1 MSCYKI
7 FYDKETKCKMM
18 QVVKDRD
25 EYLQLRDSS
34 AQKAMVRQ
42 VRNGNGNAKM
52 RLLQM
57 NYSCLP
63 TTNDDDALQPVLSQS
78 KGYDNDD
85 LHPGCGRLKGCSTPS
100 NSVGMDVDLH
110 RDDFTNEEDYQ
121 KALAEIPE
129 KVLAKKDE
137 LGLLMLERSATKG
150 YHLVFK
156 RKAELSQEDNLRW
169 ASDLLGVEFDKGAKD
184 ITRVFFTT
192 TASEDDLLFLDD
204 ELFINEAMEKTRLE
218 GDTSEAVSNPVHT
231 ERSGGCAGIAN
242 TQPNMCLEGT
252 TSEVGE
258 QGTALQA
265 EVSGSGVNPA
275 ASPSSMQPVTDREQA
290 RCSALQAPSDCNGT
304 HTPSP
309 GTCAEL
315 CRSTGE
321 GERSGGEGL
330 FYHDIP
336 YSTII
341 AKYWE
346 LFNEGKEPQEGDRN
360 VKTYELAM
368 TIRHICDYDQQKM
381 EQIIPRYD
389 GFDMAEWRQTIKNAV
404 NEPRKS
410 TPYRLK
416 QLLKAV
422 KDERKMALIAPS
434 DSPKGEKGVPER
446 PKRMPEL
453 LKLLSSKV
461 PMKLKAMVEEAV
473 WPAMCAHLKGVTF
486 RYIDGVIHEA
496 NISSPLIGRQSS
508 GKGAVNQPIECLLAD
523 ITARDRENESRLL
536 DWRRRNQGKGA
547 SKDKQPRPEDIV
559 IQRLDDDLTPAALSQ
574 ALIDAETNGGKRVI
588 TKVDEIE
595 LLNRIGNGKNDTV
608 GVLVRYG
615 WDSARWGQRRVGLDS
630 VSGSYTVRW
639 VWNASCTLKS
649 ARKFITN
656 TWIADGSLS
665 RLNVNALLLPKDDH
679 EMPKIGEYDEK
690 FQNDLK
696 LYVDRLNAA
705 SGLIECPQANRL
717 AEEMKQE
724 HDRIADLCESEGYR
738 TFSYR
743 AVVIGWLK
751 AMMLYIANG
760 YKWDKTMAEYVRY
773 SVRRDMYLKM
783 YFFGQQIEEEF
794 EEEERQQ
801 QHGPQNLLSTL
812 PEEFTMEDYLRMRQ
826 AQGKRGDGKS
836 TLRTWK
842 TRGYI
847 DYDEVTETYVKR

>member
-1 MSCYKI
+1 MSCYTI
-7 FYDKETKCKMM
+7 YYNEGAKMM
-18 QVVKDRD
+18 RPVTNRD
-25 EYLQLRDSS
+25 EYLQLRDS
-34 AQKAMVRQ
+34 AKQKNIIDA
-42 VRNGNGNAKM
+42 VRNGDEKSKH

-57 NYSCLP
+57 NYSCMP
-63 TTNDDDALQPVLSQS
+63 NEDGS
-78 KGYDNDD
+78 
-85 LHPGCGRLKGCSTPS
+85 LKGSTRVTTT
-100 NSVGMDVDLH
+100 VGMDVDH
-110 RDDFTNEEDYQ
+110 IAKDQMQEVKERI
-121 KALAEIPE
+121 LAR
-129 KVLAKKDE
+129 KDE
-137 LGLLMLERSATKG
+137 LGLLMLELSARGEG

-192 TASEDDLLFLDD
+192 TASEEDLLYLDD

-218 GDTSEAVSNPVHT
+218 GDTSEAVRTPLAPEATPKNPVHT
-231 ERSGGCAGIAN
+231 
-242 TQPNMCLEGT
+242 
-252 TSEVGE
+252 
-258 QGTALQA
+258 
-265 EVSGSGVNPA
+265 
-275 ASPSSMQPVTDREQA
+275 
-290 RCSALQAPSDCNGT
+290 
-304 HTPSP
+304 
-309 GTCAEL
+309 
-315 CRSTGE
+315 
-321 GERSGGEGL
+321 ERSGGEGL

-665 RLNVNALLLPKDDH
+665 RLNVNALLLSKDDH

>member
-1 MSCYKI
+1 
-7 FYDKETKCKMM
+7 MM
-18 QVVKDRD
+18 RPVTNRD
-25 EYLQLRDSS
+25 EYLQLRDS
-34 AQKAMVRQ
+34 AKQKNIVDA
-42 VRNGNGNAKM
+42 VRNGDEKSKH

-57 NYSCLP
+57 NYSCMP
-63 TTNDDDALQPVLSQS
+63 NEDGS
-78 KGYDNDD
+78 
-85 LHPGCGRLKGCSTPS
+85 LKGSTQMTTT
-100 NSVGMDVDLH
+100 VGMDVDH
-110 RDDFTNEEDYQ
+110 IAKDQMQEVKER
-121 KALAEIPE
+121 I
-129 KVLAKKDE
+129 LAKKDE
-137 LGLLMLERSATKG
+137 LGLLMLELSARGEG

-192 TASEDDLLFLDD
+192 TASEEDLIYLDD
-204 ELFINEAMEKTRLE
+204 ELFVNEVAKTCLE
-218 GDTSEAVSNPVHT
+218 GTTAKRSVTGGNALGFETSH
-231 ERSGGCAGIAN
+231 
-242 TQPNMCLEGT
+242 PNKCLEGT

-265 EVSGSGVNPA
+265 GAESGGVNPA
-275 ASPSSMQPVTDREQA
+275 ASSPSSSMQPVTEIVASSHDNQGFENGDNA
-290 RCSALQAPSDCNGT
+290 DNDSANALSSAM
-304 HTPSP
+304 SP
-309 GTCAEL
+309 VP
-315 CRSTGE
+315 
-321 GERSGGEGL
+321 GL
-330 FYHDIP
+330 SYHDIP
-336 YSTII
+336 YSVII

-346 LFNEGKEPQEGDRN
+346 LFNEGKEPAEGDRN

-368 TIRHICDYDQQKM
+368 TLRPICDYDQGMM
-381 EQIIPRYD
+381 ERVIPRYD
-389 GFDMAEWRQTIKNAV
+389 GFPKDEWRKTITNAL

-410 TPYRLK
+410 MPYRLK

-486 RYIDGVIHEA
+486 RYVDGVIHEA

-523 ITARDRENESRLL
+523 ITARDKENESRLL

-665 RLNVNALLLPKDDH
+665 RLNVNALLLSKDDH
-679 EMPKIGEYDEK
+679 EMPKIGEYDDK

-696 LYVDRLNAA
+696 LYVNRLNAA

-812 PEEFTMEDYLRMRQ
+812 PEEFTMDDYLRMRQ

>member
-1 MSCYKI
+1 
-7 FYDKETKCKMM
+7 MM
-18 QVVKDRD
+18 RPVTNRD
-25 EYLQLRDSS
+25 EYLQLRDS
-34 AQKAMVRQ
+34 AKQKNIVDA
-42 VRNGNGNAKM
+42 VRNGDEKSKH

-57 NYSCLP
+57 NYSCMP
-63 TTNDDDALQPVLSQS
+63 NEDGS
-78 KGYDNDD
+78 
-85 LHPGCGRLKGCSTPS
+85 LKGSTRVTTT
-100 NSVGMDVDLH
+100 VGMDVDH
-110 RDDFTNEEDYQ
+110 IAKEQMQEVKER
-121 KALAEIPE
+121 I
-129 KVLAKKDE
+129 LAKKDE
-137 LGLLMLERSATKG
+137 LGLLMLELSARGEG

-192 TASEDDLLFLDD
+192 TASEEDLIYLDD
-204 ELFINEAMEKTRLE
+204 ELFVNEVAKT
-218 GDTSEAVSNPVHT
+218 
-231 ERSGGCAGIAN
+231 
-242 TQPNMCLEGT
+242 CLEGT

-265 EVSGSGVNPA
+265 GAESGGVNPA
-275 ASPSSMQPVTDREQA
+275 ASSPSSSMQPVTEIVASSHDNQGFENGDNA
-290 RCSALQAPSDCNGT
+290 DNDSANALSSAM
-304 HTPSP
+304 SP
-309 GTCAEL
+309 VP
-315 CRSTGE
+315 
-321 GERSGGEGL
+321 GL
-330 FYHDIP
+330 SYHDIP
-336 YSTII
+336 YSVII

-346 LFNEGKEPQEGDRN
+346 LFNEGKEPAEGDRN

-368 TIRHICDYDQQKM
+368 TLRPICDYDQGMM
-381 EQIIPRYD
+381 ERVIPRYD
-389 GFDMAEWRQTIKNAV
+389 GFPKDEWRKTITNAL

-410 TPYRLK
+410 MPYRLK

-486 RYIDGVIHEA
+486 RYVDGVIHEA

-523 ITARDRENESRLL
+523 ITARDKENESRLL

-665 RLNVNALLLPKDDH
+665 RLNVNALLLSKDDH

-812 PEEFTMEDYLRMRQ
+812 PEEFTMDDYLRMRQ

>member
-1 MSCYKI
+1 
-7 FYDKETKCKMM
+7 MM
-18 QVVKDRD
+18 RPVTNRD
-25 EYLQLRDSS
+25 EYLQLRDS
-34 AQKAMVRQ
+34 AKQKNIVDA
-42 VRNGNGNAKM
+42 VRNGDEKSKH

-57 NYSCLP
+57 NYSCMP
-63 TTNDDDALQPVLSQS
+63 NEDGS
-78 KGYDNDD
+78 
-85 LHPGCGRLKGCSTPS
+85 LKGSTQMTTT
-100 NSVGMDVDLH
+100 VGMDVDH
-110 RDDFTNEEDYQ
+110 IAKEQMQEVKER
-121 KALAEIPE
+121 I
-129 KVLAKKDE
+129 LAKKDE
-137 LGLLMLERSATKG
+137 LGLLMLELSARGEG

-192 TASEDDLLFLDD
+192 TASEEDLLYLDD

-218 GDTSEAVSNPVHT
+218 GDTSEAVRTPLAPEATPKNPVHT
-231 ERSGGCAGIAN
+231 
-242 TQPNMCLEGT
+242 
-252 TSEVGE
+252 
-258 QGTALQA
+258 
-265 EVSGSGVNPA
+265 
-275 ASPSSMQPVTDREQA
+275 
-290 RCSALQAPSDCNGT
+290 
-304 HTPSP
+304 
-309 GTCAEL
+309 
-315 CRSTGE
+315 
-321 GERSGGEGL
+321 ERSGGEGL

>member
-1 MSCYKI
+1 MSCHTIDY
-7 FYDKETKCKMM
+7 ENGAKMM
-18 QVVKDRD
+18 RPVLTVA
-25 EYLQLRDSS
+25 EYRNLRNTEK
-34 AQKAMVRQ
+34 QKAIVNGVRK
-42 VRNGNGNAKM
+42 GDDKM
-52 RLLQM
+52 KHRLLQC

-63 TTNDDDALQPVLSQS
+63 NEDGT
-78 KGYDNDD
+78 
-85 LHPGCGRLKGCSTPS
+85 LKGSTMMT
-100 NSVGMDVDLH
+100 NTVGMDVDH
-110 RDDFTNEEDYQ
+110 IAKEQMQEVKER
-121 KALAEIPE
+121 I
-129 KVLAKKDE
+129 LAKKDE
-137 LGLLMLERSATKG
+137 LGLLMLELSARGEG

-156 RKAELSQEDNLRW
+156 RKPELSQEDNLRW

-192 TASEDDLLFLDD
+192 TASEEDLLFLDD
-204 ELFINEAMEKTRLE
+204 ELFTTEAIEVETNTNLTNDTNIKTEEKK
-218 GDTSEAVSNPVHT
+218 DSVDSCN
-231 ERSGGCAGIAN
+231 S
-242 TQPNMCLEGT
+242 
-252 TSEVGE
+252 
-258 QGTALQA
+258 
-265 EVSGSGVNPA
+265 
-275 ASPSSMQPVTDREQA
+275 
-290 RCSALQAPSDCNGT
+290 CSK
-304 HTPSP
+304 
-309 GTCAEL
+309 EK
-315 CRSTGE
+315 
-321 GERSGGEGL
+321 
-330 FYHDIP
+330 YHDIP
-336 YSTII
+336 YSVII

-346 LFNEGKEPQEGDRN
+346 MFNDGREPSEGDRN

-368 TIRHICDYDQQKM
+368 TLRPICDYDQGMM
-381 EQIIPRYD
+381 ERVVPQYD
-389 GFDMAEWRQTIKNAV
+389 GFPEDEWRKTITNAL

-410 TPYRLK
+410 MPYRLR
-416 QLLKAV
+416 QVLTAV
-422 KDERKMALIAPS
+422 KNDRKMALIGAPS
-434 DSPKGEKGVPER
+434 DSPKGEDRMPER
-446 PKRMPEL
+446 PRRMPEV

-461 PMKLKAMVEEAV
+461 PMKYKAMVEEAV
-473 WPAMCAHLKGVTF
+473 WPAICAHLKGVTF
-486 RYIDGVIHEA
+486 RYVDGVIHEA

-508 GKGAVNQPIECLLAD
+508 GKGAVNMPIEFLLAD
-523 ITARDRENESRLL
+523 ITAKDKENESRLL

-547 SKDKQPRPEDIV
+547 SKDRQPRPEDIV

-615 WDSARWGQRRVGLDS
+615 WDSARWGQRRVGLES

-665 RLNVNALLLPKDDH
+665 RLNVNGLLLPKDDH
-679 EMPKIGEYDEK
+679 ELPKIGEYDDK
-690 FQNDLK
+690 FANDLK
-696 LYVDRLNAA
+696 LFVDRLNAA

-717 AEEMKQE
+717 ADEMKAE
-724 HDRIADLCESEGYR
+724 HDRVADLCESEGYR

-751 AMMLYIANG
+751 AMMLFIMNG
-760 YKWDKTMAEYVRY
+760 YKWDKTIAEYVRY
-773 SVRRDMYLKM
+773 SVRRDMFLKM

-794 EEEERQQ
+794 DEEERQQ

-812 PEEFTMEDYLRMRQ
+812 PEEFTMDDYLQMRQ

-847 DYDEVTETYVKR
+847 EYDEVTETYV

>member
-42 VRNGNGNAKM
+42 VRNGDDKM
-52 RLLQM
+52 KHRLLQM
-57 NYSCLP
+57 NYSCMP
-63 TTNDDDALQPVLSQS
+63 NEDGS
-78 KGYDNDD
+78 
-85 LHPGCGRLKGCSTPS
+85 LKGSTRVTTT
-100 NSVGMDVDLH
+100 VGMDVDH
-110 RDDFTNEEDYQ
+110 IAKDQMQEVKERI
-121 KALAEIPE
+121 LAR
-129 KVLAKKDE
+129 KDE
-137 LGLLMLERSATKG
+137 LGLLMLELSARGEG

-192 TASEDDLLFLDD
+192 TASEEDLLYLDD

-218 GDTSEAVSNPVHT
+218 GDTSEAVRTPLAPEATPKNPVHT
-231 ERSGGCAGIAN
+231 
-242 TQPNMCLEGT
+242 
-252 TSEVGE
+252 
-258 QGTALQA
+258 
-265 EVSGSGVNPA
+265 
-275 ASPSSMQPVTDREQA
+275 
-290 RCSALQAPSDCNGT
+290 
-304 HTPSP
+304 
-309 GTCAEL
+309 
-315 CRSTGE
+315 
-321 GERSGGEGL
+321 ERSGGEGL

-389 GFDMAEWRQTIKNAV
+389 GFDEAEWRQTIKNAV

>member
-1 MSCYKI
+1 
-7 FYDKETKCKMM
+7 MM
-18 QVVKDRD
+18 RPVTNRD
-25 EYLQLRDSS
+25 EYLQLRDS
-34 AQKAMVRQ
+34 AKQKNIVDA
-42 VRNGNGNAKM
+42 VRNGDEKSKH

-57 NYSCLP
+57 NYSCMP
-63 TTNDDDALQPVLSQS
+63 NEDGS
-78 KGYDNDD
+78 
-85 LHPGCGRLKGCSTPS
+85 LKGSTRVTTT
-100 NSVGMDVDLH
+100 VGMDVDH
-110 RDDFTNEEDYQ
+110 IAKDQMQEVKERI
-121 KALAEIPE
+121 LAR
-129 KVLAKKDE
+129 KDE
-137 LGLLMLERSATKG
+137 LGLLMLELSARGEG

-192 TASEDDLLFLDD
+192 TASEEDLLYLDD

-218 GDTSEAVSNPVHT
+218 GDTSEAVRTPLAPEATPKNPVHT
-231 ERSGGCAGIAN
+231 
-242 TQPNMCLEGT
+242 
-252 TSEVGE
+252 
-258 QGTALQA
+258 
-265 EVSGSGVNPA
+265 
-275 ASPSSMQPVTDREQA
+275 
-290 RCSALQAPSDCNGT
+290 
-304 HTPSP
+304 
-309 GTCAEL
+309 
-315 CRSTGE
+315 
-321 GERSGGEGL
+321 ERSGGEGL

>member
-1 MSCYKI
+1 MY
-7 FYDKETKCKMM
+7 YENGAKMM
-18 QVVKDRD
+18 RPVLTAA
-25 EYLQLRDSS
+25 EYRNLRNTEK
-34 AQKAMVRQ
+34 QKAIVSGVRK
-42 VRNGNGNAKM
+42 GDDKM
-52 RLLQM
+52 KHRLLQM
-57 NYSCLP
+57 NYSCMP
-63 TTNDDDALQPVLSQS
+63 NEDGS
-78 KGYDNDD
+78 
-85 LHPGCGRLKGCSTPS
+85 LKGSTQMTTT
-100 NSVGMDVDLH
+100 VGMDVDH
-110 RDDFTNEEDYQ
+110 IAKEQMQEVKER
-121 KALAEIPE
+121 I
-129 KVLAKKDE
+129 LAKKDE
-137 LGLLMLERSATKG
+137 LGLLMLELSARGEG

-192 TASEDDLLFLDD
+192 TASEEDLIYLDD
-204 ELFINEAMEKTRLE
+204 ELFVNEVAKT
-218 GDTSEAVSNPVHT
+218 
-231 ERSGGCAGIAN
+231 
-242 TQPNMCLEGT
+242 CLEGT

-265 EVSGSGVNPA
+265 GAESGGVNPA
-275 ASPSSMQPVTDREQA
+275 ASSPSSSMQPVTEIVASSHDNQGFENGDNA
-290 RCSALQAPSDCNGT
+290 DNDSANALSSAM
-304 HTPSP
+304 SP
-309 GTCAEL
+309 VP
-315 CRSTGE
+315 
-321 GERSGGEGL
+321 GL
-330 FYHDIP
+330 SYHDIP
-336 YSTII
+336 YSVII

-346 LFNEGKEPQEGDRN
+346 LFNEGKEPAEGDRN

-368 TIRHICDYDQQKM
+368 TLRPICDYDQGMM
-381 EQIIPRYD
+381 ERVIPRYD
-389 GFDMAEWRQTIKNAV
+389 GFPKDEWRKTITNAL

-410 TPYRLK
+410 MPYRLK

-486 RYIDGVIHEA
+486 RYVDGVIHEA

-523 ITARDRENESRLL
+523 ITARDKENESRLL

-665 RLNVNALLLPKDDH
+665 RLNVNALLLSKDDH
-679 EMPKIGEYDEK
+679 EMPKIGEYDDK

-812 PEEFTMEDYLRMRQ
+812 PEEFTMDDYLRMRQ

>member
-1 MSCYKI
+1 
-7 FYDKETKCKMM
+7 MM
-18 QVVKDRD
+18 RPVTNRD
-25 EYLQLRDSS
+25 EYLQLRDS
-34 AQKAMVRQ
+34 AKQKNIVDA
-42 VRNGNGNAKM
+42 VRNGDEKSKH

-57 NYSCLP
+57 NYSCMP
-63 TTNDDDALQPVLSQS
+63 NEDGS
-78 KGYDNDD
+78 
-85 LHPGCGRLKGCSTPS
+85 LKGSTQMTTT
-100 NSVGMDVDLH
+100 VGMDVDH
-110 RDDFTNEEDYQ
+110 IAKEQMQEVKER
-121 KALAEIPE
+121 I
-129 KVLAKKDE
+129 LAKKDE
-137 LGLLMLERSATKG
+137 LGLLMLELSARGEG

-192 TASEDDLLFLDD
+192 TASEEDLIYLDD
-204 ELFINEAMEKTRLE
+204 ELFVNEVAKT
-218 GDTSEAVSNPVHT
+218 
-231 ERSGGCAGIAN
+231 
-242 TQPNMCLEGT
+242 CLEGT

-265 EVSGSGVNPA
+265 GAESGGVNPA
-275 ASPSSMQPVTDREQA
+275 ASSPSSSMQPVTEIVASSHDNQGFENGDNA
-290 RCSALQAPSDCNGT
+290 DNDSANALSSAM
-304 HTPSP
+304 SP
-309 GTCAEL
+309 VP
-315 CRSTGE
+315 
-321 GERSGGEGL
+321 GL
-330 FYHDIP
+330 SYHDIP
-336 YSTII
+336 YSVII

-346 LFNEGKEPQEGDRN
+346 LFNEGKEPAEGDRN

-368 TIRHICDYDQQKM
+368 TLRPICDYDQGMM
-381 EQIIPRYD
+381 ERVIPRYD
-389 GFDMAEWRQTIKNAV
+389 GFPKDEWRKTITNAL

-410 TPYRLK
+410 MPYRLK

-486 RYIDGVIHEA
+486 RYVDGVIHEA

-508 GKGAVNQPIECLLAD
+508 GKGAVNQPIEYLLAD
-523 ITARDRENESRLL
+523 ITARDKENESRLL

-665 RLNVNALLLPKDDH
+665 RLNVNALLLSKDDH
-679 EMPKIGEYDEK
+679 EMPKIGEYDDK

-812 PEEFTMEDYLRMRQ
+812 PEEFTMDDYLRMRQ

>member
-1 MSCYKI
+1 
-7 FYDKETKCKMM
+7 MM
-18 QVVKDRD
+18 RPVTNRD
-25 EYLQLRDSS
+25 EYLQLRDS
-34 AQKAMVRQ
+34 AKQKNIVDA
-42 VRNGNGNAKM
+42 VRNGDEKSKH

-57 NYSCLP
+57 NYSCMP
-63 TTNDDDALQPVLSQS
+63 NEDGS
-78 KGYDNDD
+78 
-85 LHPGCGRLKGCSTPS
+85 LKGSIRVTTT
-100 NSVGMDVDLH
+100 VGMDVDLH
-110 RDDFTNEEDYQ
+110 RDDFATEEDYQ

-192 TASEDDLLFLDD
+192 TASEEDLLYLDD

-218 GDTSEAVSNPVHT
+218 GDTSEAVRTPLAPEATPKNPVHT
-231 ERSGGCAGIAN
+231 
-242 TQPNMCLEGT
+242 
-252 TSEVGE
+252 
-258 QGTALQA
+258 
-265 EVSGSGVNPA
+265 
-275 ASPSSMQPVTDREQA
+275 
-290 RCSALQAPSDCNGT
+290 
-304 HTPSP
+304 
-309 GTCAEL
+309 
-315 CRSTGE
+315 
-321 GERSGGEGL
+321 ERSGGEGL

>member
-1 MSCYKI
+1 
-7 FYDKETKCKMM
+7 MM
-18 QVVKDRD
+18 RPVTNRD
-25 EYLQLRDSS
+25 EYLQLRDS
-34 AQKAMVRQ
+34 AKQKNIIDA
-42 VRNGNGNAKM
+42 VRNGDEKSKH

-57 NYSCLP
+57 NYSCMP
-63 TTNDDDALQPVLSQS
+63 NEDGS
-78 KGYDNDD
+78 
-85 LHPGCGRLKGCSTPS
+85 LKGSTRVTTT
-100 NSVGMDVDLH
+100 VGMDVDH
-110 RDDFTNEEDYQ
+110 IAKDQMQEVKERI
-121 KALAEIPE
+121 LAR
-129 KVLAKKDE
+129 KDE
-137 LGLLMLERSATKG
+137 LGLLMLELSARG
-150 YHLVFK
+150 EGFHLVFK

-218 GDTSEAVSNPVHT
+218 G
-231 ERSGGCAGIAN
+231 
-242 TQPNMCLEGT
+242 T
-252 TSEVGE
+252 TSEGGE

-265 EVSGSGVNPA
+265 GAESGGMNPA
-275 ASPSSMQPVTDREQA
+275 ASSPASSMQPVTEIVA
-290 RCSALQAPSDCNGT
+290 SSHNIAETSGT
-304 HTPSP
+304 SGNKGNHTPSP

>member
-1 MSCYKI
+1 
-7 FYDKETKCKMM
+7 MM
-18 QVVKDRD
+18 RPVTNRD
-25 EYLQLRDSS
+25 EYLQLRDS
-34 AQKAMVRQ
+34 AKQKNIVDA
-42 VRNGNGNAKM
+42 VRNGDDKM
-52 RLLQM
+52 KHRLLQM
-57 NYSCLP
+57 NYSCMP
-63 TTNDDDALQPVLSQS
+63 NEDGS
-78 KGYDNDD
+78 
-85 LHPGCGRLKGCSTPS
+85 LKGSTRVTTT
-100 NSVGMDVDLH
+100 VGMDVDH
-110 RDDFTNEEDYQ
+110 IAKEQMQEVKER
-121 KALAEIPE
+121 I
-129 KVLAKKDE
+129 LAKKDE
-137 LGLLMLERSATKG
+137 LGLLMLELSARGEG

-192 TASEDDLLFLDD
+192 TASEEDLIYLDD
-204 ELFINEAMEKTRLE
+204 ELFVNEVAKTCLE
-218 GDTSEAVSNPVHT
+218 GTTAKRSVTGGNALGFETSH
-231 ERSGGCAGIAN
+231 
-242 TQPNMCLEGT
+242 PNKCLEGT

-265 EVSGSGVNPA
+265 GAESGGVNPA
-275 ASPSSMQPVTDREQA
+275 ASSPSSSMQPVTEIVASSHDNQGFENGDNA
-290 RCSALQAPSDCNGT
+290 DNDSANALSSAM
-304 HTPSP
+304 SP
-309 GTCAEL
+309 VP
-315 CRSTGE
+315 
-321 GERSGGEGL
+321 GL
-330 FYHDIP
+330 SYHDIP
-336 YSTII
+336 YSVII

-346 LFNEGKEPQEGDRN
+346 LFNEGKEPAEGDRN

-368 TIRHICDYDQQKM
+368 TLRPICDYDQGMM
-381 EQIIPRYD
+381 ERVIPRYD
-389 GFDMAEWRQTIKNAV
+389 GFPKDEWRKTITNAL

-410 TPYRLK
+410 MPYRLK

-486 RYIDGVIHEA
+486 RYVDGVIHEA

-523 ITARDRENESRLL
+523 ITARDKENESRLL

-665 RLNVNALLLPKDDH
+665 RLNVNALLLSKDDH
-679 EMPKIGEYDEK
+679 EMPKIGEYDDK

-812 PEEFTMEDYLRMRQ
+812 PEEFTMDDYLRMRQ

>member
-1 MSCYKI
+1 MSCYTI
-7 FYDKETKCKMM
+7 YYNEGAKMM
-18 QVVKDRD
+18 RPVTNRD
-25 EYLQLRDSS
+25 EYLQLRDS
-34 AQKAMVRQ
+34 AKQKNIIDA
-42 VRNGNGNAKM
+42 VRNGDEKSKH

-57 NYSCLP
+57 NYSCMP
-63 TTNDDDALQPVLSQS
+63 NEDGS
-78 KGYDNDD
+78 
-85 LHPGCGRLKGCSTPS
+85 LKGSTRVTTT
-100 NSVGMDVDLH
+100 VGMDVDH
-110 RDDFTNEEDYQ
+110 IAKDQMQEVKERI
-121 KALAEIPE
+121 LAR
-129 KVLAKKDE
+129 KDE
-137 LGLLMLERSATKG
+137 LGLLMLELSARGEG

-192 TASEDDLLFLDD
+192 TASEEDLLYLDD

-218 GDTSEAVSNPVHT
+218 GDTSEAVRTPLAPEATPKNPVHT
-231 ERSGGCAGIAN
+231 
-242 TQPNMCLEGT
+242 
-252 TSEVGE
+252 
-258 QGTALQA
+258 
-265 EVSGSGVNPA
+265 
-275 ASPSSMQPVTDREQA
+275 
-290 RCSALQAPSDCNGT
+290 
-304 HTPSP
+304 
-309 GTCAEL
+309 
-315 CRSTGE
+315 
-321 GERSGGEGL
+321 ERSGGEGL

>member
-1 MSCYKI
+1 
-7 FYDKETKCKMM
+7 MM
-18 QVVKDRD
+18 RPVTNRD
-25 EYLQLRDSS
+25 EYLQLRDS
-34 AQKAMVRQ
+34 AKQKNIVDA
-42 VRNGNGNAKM
+42 VRNGDEKSKH

-57 NYSCLP
+57 NYSCMP
-63 TTNDDDALQPVLSQS
+63 NEDGS
-78 KGYDNDD
+78 
-85 LHPGCGRLKGCSTPS
+85 LKGSTQMTTT
-100 NSVGMDVDLH
+100 VGMDVDH
-110 RDDFTNEEDYQ
+110 IAKEQMQEVKER
-121 KALAEIPE
+121 I
-129 KVLAKKDE
+129 LAKKDE
-137 LGLLMLERSATKG
+137 LGLLMLELSARGEG

-192 TASEDDLLFLDD
+192 TASEEDLIYLDD
-204 ELFINEAMEKTRLE
+204 ELFINEAIAQNPERVTEYSAGCKPCVE
-218 GDTSEAVSNPVHT
+218 GVATQQMSAESATEFHNGVMPPIQGFENGDNADNDSANALSSAMSPV
-231 ERSGGCAGIAN
+231 
-242 TQPNMCLEGT
+242 
-252 TSEVGE
+252 
-258 QGTALQA
+258 
-265 EVSGSGVNPA
+265 
-275 ASPSSMQPVTDREQA
+275 
-290 RCSALQAPSDCNGT
+290 
-304 HTPSP
+304 P
-309 GTCAEL
+309 GL
-315 CRSTGE
+315 S
-321 GERSGGEGL
+321 
-330 FYHDIP
+330 YHDIP
-336 YSTII
+336 YSVII

-346 LFNEGKEPQEGDRN
+346 LFNEGKEPAEGDRN

-368 TIRHICDYDQQKM
+368 TLRPICDYDQGMM
-381 EQIIPRYD
+381 ERVIPRYD
-389 GFDMAEWRQTIKNAV
+389 GFPKDEWRKTITNAL

-410 TPYRLK
+410 MPYRLK

-486 RYIDGVIHEA
+486 RYVDGVIHEA

-523 ITARDRENESRLL
+523 ITARDKENESRLL

-665 RLNVNALLLPKDDH
+665 RLNVNALLLSKDDH
-679 EMPKIGEYDEK
+679 EMPKIGEYDDK

-696 LYVDRLNAA
+696 LYVNRLNAA

-812 PEEFTMEDYLRMRQ
+812 PEEFTMDDYLRMRQ

>member
-1 MSCYKI
+1 MSCYTI
-7 FYDKETKCKMM
+7 YYNEGAKMM
-18 QVVKDRD
+18 RPVTNRD
-25 EYLQLRDSS
+25 EYLQLRDS
-34 AQKAMVRQ
+34 AKQKNIVDA
-42 VRNGNGNAKM
+42 VRNGDDKM
-52 RLLQM
+52 KHRLLQM
-57 NYSCLP
+57 NYSCMP
-63 TTNDDDALQPVLSQS
+63 NEDGS
-78 KGYDNDD
+78 
-85 LHPGCGRLKGCSTPS
+85 LKGSTRVTTT
-100 NSVGMDVDLH
+100 VGMDVDH
-110 RDDFTNEEDYQ
+110 IAKEQMQEVKER
-121 KALAEIPE
+121 I
-129 KVLAKKDE
+129 LAKKDE
-137 LGLLMLERSATKG
+137 LGLLMLELSARGEG

-192 TASEDDLLFLDD
+192 TASEEDLIYLDD
-204 ELFINEAMEKTRLE
+204 ELFVNEVAKTCLE
-218 GDTSEAVSNPVHT
+218 GTTAKRSVTGGNALGFETSH
-231 ERSGGCAGIAN
+231 
-242 TQPNMCLEGT
+242 PNKCLEGT

-265 EVSGSGVNPA
+265 GAESGGVNPA
-275 ASPSSMQPVTDREQA
+275 ASSPSSSMQPVTEIVASSHDNQGFENGDNA
-290 RCSALQAPSDCNGT
+290 DNDSANALSSAM
-304 HTPSP
+304 SP
-309 GTCAEL
+309 VP
-315 CRSTGE
+315 
-321 GERSGGEGL
+321 GL
-330 FYHDIP
+330 SYHDIP
-336 YSTII
+336 YSVII

-346 LFNEGKEPQEGDRN
+346 LFNEGKEPAEGDRN

-368 TIRHICDYDQQKM
+368 TLRPICDYDQGMM
-381 EQIIPRYD
+381 ERVIPRYD
-389 GFDMAEWRQTIKNAV
+389 GFPKDEWRKTITNAL

-410 TPYRLK
+410 MPYRLK

-486 RYIDGVIHEA
+486 RYVDGVIHEA

-523 ITARDRENESRLL
+523 ITARDKENESRLL

-665 RLNVNALLLPKDDH
+665 RLNVNALLLSKDDH
-679 EMPKIGEYDEK
+679 EMPKIGEYDDK

-812 PEEFTMEDYLRMRQ
+812 PEEFTMDDYLRMRQ

>member
-1 MSCYKI
+1 
-7 FYDKETKCKMM
+7 MM
-18 QVVKDRD
+18 RPVLTAA
-25 EYLQLRDSS
+25 EYRNLRNTEK
-34 AQKAMVRQ
+34 QKAIVSGVRK
-42 VRNGNGNAKM
+42 GDDKM
-52 RLLQM
+52 KHRLLQM
-57 NYSCLP
+57 NYSCMP
-63 TTNDDDALQPVLSQS
+63 NEDGS
-78 KGYDNDD
+78 
-85 LHPGCGRLKGCSTPS
+85 LKGSTQMTTT
-100 NSVGMDVDLH
+100 VGMDVDH
-110 RDDFTNEEDYQ
+110 IAKEQMQEVKER
-121 KALAEIPE
+121 I
-129 KVLAKKDE
+129 LAKKDE
-137 LGLLMLERSATKG
+137 LGLLMLELSARGEG

-192 TASEDDLLFLDD
+192 TASEEDLIYLDD
-204 ELFINEAMEKTRLE
+204 ELFVNEVAKT
-218 GDTSEAVSNPVHT
+218 
-231 ERSGGCAGIAN
+231 
-242 TQPNMCLEGT
+242 CLEGT
-252 TSEVGE
+252 TSEVSE

-265 EVSGSGVNPA
+265 GAESGGVNPA
-275 ASPSSMQPVTDREQA
+275 ASSPSSSMQPVTEIVASSHDNQGFENGDNA
-290 RCSALQAPSDCNGT
+290 DNDSANALSSAM
-304 HTPSP
+304 SP
-309 GTCAEL
+309 VP
-315 CRSTGE
+315 
-321 GERSGGEGL
+321 GL
-330 FYHDIP
+330 SYHDIP
-336 YSTII
+336 YSVII

-346 LFNEGKEPQEGDRN
+346 LFNEGKEPAEGDRN

-368 TIRHICDYDQQKM
+368 TLRPICDYDQGMM
-381 EQIIPRYD
+381 ERVIPRYD
-389 GFDMAEWRQTIKNAV
+389 GFPKDEWRKTITNAL

-410 TPYRLK
+410 MPYRLK

-486 RYIDGVIHEA
+486 RYVDGVIHEA

-523 ITARDRENESRLL
+523 ITARDKENESRLL

>member
-1 MSCYKI
+1 
-7 FYDKETKCKMM
+7 MM
-18 QVVKDRD
+18 RPVTNRD
-25 EYLQLRDSS
+25 EYLQLRDS
-34 AQKAMVRQ
+34 AKQKNIVDA
-42 VRNGNGNAKM
+42 VRNGDEKSKH

-57 NYSCLP
+57 NYSCMP
-63 TTNDDDALQPVLSQS
+63 NEDGS
-78 KGYDNDD
+78 
-85 LHPGCGRLKGCSTPS
+85 LKGSTRVTTT
-100 NSVGMDVDLH
+100 VGMDVDH
-110 RDDFTNEEDYQ
+110 IAKNQMQEVKERI
-121 KALAEIPE
+121 LAR
-129 KVLAKKDE
+129 KDE
-137 LGLLMLERSATKG
+137 LGLLMLELSARGEG

-192 TASEDDLLFLDD
+192 TASEEDLLYLDD

-218 GDTSEAVSNPVHT
+218 GDTSEAVRTPLAPEATPKNPVHT
-231 ERSGGCAGIAN
+231 
-242 TQPNMCLEGT
+242 
-252 TSEVGE
+252 
-258 QGTALQA
+258 
-265 EVSGSGVNPA
+265 
-275 ASPSSMQPVTDREQA
+275 D
-290 RCSALQAPSDCNGT
+290 
-304 HTPSP
+304 
-309 GTCAEL
+309 
-315 CRSTGE
+315 
-321 GERSGGEGL
+321 RSGGEGL

-389 GFDMAEWRQTIKNAV
+389 GFDEGEWRQTIKNAV

>member
-1 MSCYKI
+1 
-7 FYDKETKCKMM
+7 MM
-18 QVVKDRD
+18 RPVTNRD
-25 EYLQLRDSS
+25 EYLQLRDS
-34 AQKAMVRQ
+34 AKQKNIVDA
-42 VRNGNGNAKM
+42 VRNGDEKSKH

-57 NYSCLP
+57 NYSCMP
-63 TTNDDDALQPVLSQS
+63 NEDGS
-78 KGYDNDD
+78 
-85 LHPGCGRLKGCSTPS
+85 LKGSIRVTTT
-100 NSVGMDVDLH
+100 VGMDVDH
-110 RDDFTNEEDYQ
+110 IAKDQMQEVKERI
-121 KALAEIPE
+121 LAR
-129 KVLAKKDE
+129 KDE
-137 LGLLMLERSATKG
+137 LGLLMLELSARGEG

-192 TASEDDLLFLDD
+192 TASEEDLLYLDD

-218 GDTSEAVSNPVHT
+218 GDTSEAVGNPVHT

-252 TSEVGE
+252 TSEDSE

-265 EVSGSGVNPA
+265 GADSSGMNPA

-783 YFFGQQIEEEF
+783 YFFGHQIEEEF